1 MENSETEVAA
11 IYSASGTY
19 INDNGL
25 EPEVSTET
33 YNEYSIVFS
42 YNREVK
48 NQTIDEK
55 IRLTV
60 GLKNNATRYYTNETK
75 CSTINMNDMLS
86 RIYITN
92 TFGFFRY
99 NVYVLGLI
107 KPDQT
112 FDQLGI
118 AKLDPKT
125 NRLVYDPYDISNQG
139 KDIPATICLSNV
151 GEIDFQ
157 PIPM

>member
-48 NQTIDEK
+48 N
-55 IRLTV
+55 
-60 GLKNNATRYYTNETK
+60 
-75 CSTINMNDMLS
+75 
-86 RIYITN
+86 
-92 TFGFFRY
+92 
-99 NVYVLGLI
+99 
-107 KPDQT
+107 
-112 FDQLGI
+112 
-118 AKLDPKT
+118 
-125 NRLVYDPYDISNQG
+125 
-139 KDIPATICLSNV
+139 
-151 GEIDFQ
+151 
-157 PIPM
+157 